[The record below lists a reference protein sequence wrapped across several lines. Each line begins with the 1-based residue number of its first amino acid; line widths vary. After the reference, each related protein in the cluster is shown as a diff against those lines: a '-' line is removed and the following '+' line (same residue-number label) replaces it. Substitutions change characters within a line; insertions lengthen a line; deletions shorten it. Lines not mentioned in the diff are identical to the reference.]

1 MAEAWQ
7 GHLKLQGLSALPPQ
21 KKMFSELKITSVI
34 IIIISSG
41 FFLFIRKKDFVMIT
55 TSFKSFMT

>member
-7 GHLKLQGLSALPPQ
+7 GHLKLQGLSAPPP

-55 TSFKSFMT
+55 ASFKSFMT